1 MKTKAERSQ
10 ERRWVVV
17 APDGRYV
24 TLGRHSDPSEQEILD
39 AENALRAQGLNGWLA
54 IMEGN
59 PWVGRAPGL
68 LEVRALANPTTSFAE
83 AAAACLEAIL
93 ATRSETGG

>member
-10 ERRWVVV
+10 ERRWVVI
-17 APDGRYV
+17 AADGRYV

-39 AENALRAQGLNGWLA
+39 AENALRTQGLNGWLA

-59 PWVGRAPGL
+59 PWVGLAPVL
-68 LEVRALANPTTSFAE
+68 LEVRALAEPTASFAE

-93 ATRSETGG
+93 ATRSKVGG

>member
-1 MKTKAERSQ
+1 MKTKSERSQ
-10 ERRWVVV
+10 ERRWVVI
-17 APDGRYV
+17 APDGRYF
-24 TLGRHSDPSEQEILD
+24 TLGRHRDPSEQEILD

-68 LEVRALANPTTSFAE
+68 LEVRALANPTTPFAE

-93 ATRSETGG
+93 ATRSKIGG